1 MCKYCSYI
9 IHELEN
15 ILVICGLSAS
25 GASAREVD
33 GPGEHV
39 SGNIHHEE

>member
-1 MCKYCSYI
+1 MCRYYSCI

-15 ILVICGLSAS
+15 ILVIRGLSAS

-33 GPGEHV
+33 GPREHV